1 MIEDNRHFGS
11 ILKEAREKSGF
22 DVGTLARRLHIRA
35 DILMTIEDSDFKNMP
50 ASGYARNMI
59 RSYART
65 VGLNQNEIC
74 SLYLN
79 QLKQYEN
86 ATSSAGSFEVIESR
100 NSSRRASEQYRNTS
114 RSGNRRTYTEDRRYN
129 NRTPDYNS
137 EKYSRGNASNSQRSS
152 SRSRDRSSRNKERT
166 TRSMS
171 TTPNLGKMPLLKSAS
186 IQNINKQSVIAI
198 LSVAIIL
205 ILIIV
210 ICVMLFGPKKSDVDE
225 LPTMPI
231 SGLTDTSN
239 KSVDVGSNTET
250 RQVTKATFEFT
261 VESGAQSWI
270 TVVNGEETVY
280 AGVASGET
288 KSFDCT
294 TTLTFSTAN
303 PTPVTCKVNGK
314 EVELTKSGNY
324 YIYELDFAKYKAEVE
339 GSNSSSS
346 SSTDS
351 TSASSAGDS
360 SNASS
365 TSSSS
370 NSSTNSTSSSSTNNS
385 GSTSRNTSNT
395 TSSSRQ
401 NSQ

>member
-35 DILMTIEDSDFKNMP
+35 DILMTIEDSDFANMP

-65 VGLNQNEIC
+65 VGLNQNEMC
-74 SLYLN
+74 SLYLS
-79 QLKQYEN
+79 QLKNYEDT
-86 ATSSAGSFEVIESR
+86 TSHAPAFEIVQ
-100 NSSRRASEQYRNTS
+100 SSRPDRCNTGQNKRPASAA
-114 RSGNRRTYTEDRRYN
+114 GNRHTYTEERRYN
-129 NRTPDYNS
+129 NRTPNYKD
-137 EKYSRGNASNSQRSS
+137 EKFSGRNTSNP
-152 SRSRDRSSRNKERT
+152 SRNGSKAHERINRSKERST
-166 TRSMS
+166 KSMS

-198 LSVAIIL
+198 LSVAVIL
-205 ILIIV
+205 ILVIV
-210 ICVMLFGPKKSDVDE
+210 ICVMLFGPKKSEVDE

-239 KSVDVGSNTET
+239 KSEDIGSNSAT

-261 VESGAQSWI
+261 VEAGSQSWI
-270 TVVNGEETVY
+270 TVVNGDETVY

-303 PTPVTCKVNGK
+303 PTPVTCKVNGN
-314 EVELTKSGNY
+314 EVELTKSGNN

-339 GSNSSSS
+339 GTNSSESSAAES
-346 SSTDS
+346 SSTS
-351 TSASSAGDS
+351 TG
-360 SNASS
+360 SS

-370 NSSTNSTSSSSTNNS
+370 TSSSGDTS
-385 GSTSRNTSNT
+385 GSSGSQSSNTSNT
-395 TSSSRQ
+395 TSTSGQ
-401 NSQ
+401 NSQS

>member
-1 MIEDNRHFGS
+1 MIENNRHFGS

-35 DILMTIEDSDFKNMP
+35 DILMTIEDSDFANMP

-65 VGLNQNEIC
+65 VGLNQNEMC
-74 SLYLN
+74 SLYLS
-79 QLKQYEN
+79 QLKSYEDTTSHAPAFEIVQSAKADRRSAN
-86 ATSSAGSFEVIESR
+86 QNKRSATA
-100 NSSRRASEQYRNTS
+100 A
-114 RSGNRRTYTEDRRYN
+114 GNRRTYTEERRYN
-129 NRTPDYNS
+129 NRTPNYQD
-137 EKYSRGNASNSQRSS
+137 EKYSGRHNTSSPRNGSKTRERINRSK
-152 SRSRDRSSRNKERT
+152 DRSTK
-166 TRSMS
+166 SMS

-198 LSVAIIL
+198 LSVAVIL
-205 ILIIV
+205 ILVIV
-210 ICVMLFGPKKSDVDE
+210 ICVMLFGPKKSEVDE

-239 KSVDVGSNTET
+239 KSEDVGSNSTT
-250 RQVTKATFEFT
+250 RQVTKATFEFS
-261 VESGAQSWI
+261 VEAGADSWI
-270 TVVNGEETVY
+270 TVMNGDETVY

-314 EVELTKSGNY
+314 EVELTKSGNN

-339 GSNSSSS
+339 GTSSSATS
-346 SSTDS
+346 TTESSNTSSESST
-351 TSASSAGDS
+351 SS
-360 SNASS
+360 SS

-370 NSSTNSTSSSSTNNS
+370 NSSSSSSTTNS
-385 GSTSRNTSNT
+385 NTSNT
-395 TSSSRQ
+395 TSTSRQ
-401 NSQ
+401 NSQS

>member
-35 DILMTIEDSDFKNMP
+35 DILMTIEDSDFENMP

-86 ATSSAGSFEVIESR
+86 TTSSAGTFEVIESR
-100 NSSRRASEQYRNTS
+100 NSSRKATDHYRNTS
-114 RSGNRRTYTEDRRYN
+114 RAGNRRTYTEDRRYN
-129 NRTPDYNS
+129 NRTPDYKS
-137 EKYSRGNASNSQRSS
+137 EKYSRGNASNSQRNS
-152 SRSRDRSSRNKERT
+152 SRSRDRSGRNKERT

-186 IQNINKQSVIAI
+186 IQSINKQSVIAI

-205 ILIIV
+205 ILVIV
-210 ICVMLFGPKKSDVDE
+210 ICVMLFGPKNSDVDE

-239 KSVDVGSNTET
+239 KPVDVGSNNET

-261 VESGAQSWI
+261 VEAGAQSWI

-314 EVELTKSGNY
+314 EVELIKSGNN
-324 YIYELDFAKYKAEVE
+324 YIYELDFEKYKAEVE
-339 GSNSSSS
+339 GASSSTT

-351 TSASSAGDS
+351 AGSSTSNSASSSTTSG
-360 SNASS
+360 
-365 TSSSS
+365 TSSS
-370 NSSTNSTSSSSTNNS
+370 NTSS
-385 GSTSRNTSNT
+385 GSDNTSST